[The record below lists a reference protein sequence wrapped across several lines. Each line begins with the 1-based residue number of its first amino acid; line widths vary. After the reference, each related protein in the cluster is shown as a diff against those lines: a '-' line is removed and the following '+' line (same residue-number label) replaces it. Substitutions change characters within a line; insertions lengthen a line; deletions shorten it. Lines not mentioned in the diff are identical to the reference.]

1 MNKGNISKYVLMV
14 VDFIVLF
21 LICFAGNMIITKD
34 IHQFDLAFVI
44 SSLIISASKVAICFV
59 FKTYSMLWKYSIR
72 RNLLKL
78 ILIAVAIDVL
88 YLVLSIIP
96 VIGIYTG
103 MRTTIFIVV
112 LLLEFAYLVISR
124 FGISVYF
131 NRIVTLKE
139 DLEASVN
146 AKNTIIVGAGSAG
159 AMVLNEIG
167 VDPKYG
173 YKVVGFVDD
182 SKEKIGKIIS
192 NVEVYGPISNI
203 NEIVKKLNAKKII
216 IAIPSVGFA
225 KLKEITNLIDYKG
238 IEVEILPDKS
248 KLLHKGLAS
257 TIRKV
262 DIADLLGRKEIELE
276 KESVTNFYKGKVVL
290 VTGGGGSIG
299 SELCRQVA
307 RMNPKKLIILD
318 IYENWA
324 YDIQQE
330 LKFKYKNTLDMQ
342 VEIVSITNR
351 PALERVFKA
360 HRPNIVVMAAAH
372 KHVPLMEHNVI
383 EAVENNVFGTLNTVE
398 LAEKYGVDR
407 VHMVSTD
414 KAVNP
419 TSIMG
424 ATKRICEMI
433 CQAHSTIKQHTT
445 FSITRFGNVLG
456 SAGSVIPLFRKQI
469 KAGGP
474 ITLTDYRIIRYF
486 MTIPEASQ
494 LVLTSSSMAK
504 NGELFVLDMGSPVK
518 IYDLAVNMIRLSGL
532 EPNKDIEI
540 IETGLRP
547 GEKLYEELLVKT
559 EELDK
564 TENELIFIERDKP
577 LSLEAIQEKLDKLT
591 EGVKLGDDAKMK
603 EIIKSVVPTFIEKE
617 DANRNFDGKEVK

>member
-1 MNKGNISKYVLMV
+1 MKKRALYNVGLAVIDLIVFYMLCILSVFV
-14 VDFIVLF
+14 VTKNPSYLDQYF
-21 LICFAGNMIITKD
+21 LITTLIISILKV
-34 IHQFDLAFVI
+34 VI
-44 SSLIISASKVAICFV
+44 SSV
-59 FKTYSMLWKYSIR
+59 FKVYNMLWMYSIR
-72 RNLLKL
+72 RNLAKL
-78 ILIAVAIDVL
+78 IAITLGIDIIF
-88 YLVLSIIP
+88 LVLSIVP
-96 VIGIYTG
+96 AIGNYTKVSTSIYITF
-103 MRTTIFIVV
+103 M
-112 LLLEFAYLVISR
+112 LMEFAYMVLSR

-131 NRIVTLKE
+131 NYFYHKKKQPETLYP
-139 DLEASVN
+139 
-146 AKNTIIVGAGSAG
+146 TIIVGAGSAG

-167 VDPKYG
+167 NKKEYG
-173 YKVVGFVDD
+173 YKIVGFLDD
-182 SKEKIGKIIS
+182 SVDKIGQFINGVK
-192 NVEVYGPISNI
+192 VYGPISKI
-203 NEIVKKLNAKKII
+203 NEYITKLEAKKVI
-216 IAIPSVGFA
+216 IAIPSVGMA
-225 KLKEITNLIDYKG
+225 KLKEITNSIDYKNV
-238 IEVEILPDKS
+238 EVLILPDKAR
-248 KLLHKGLAS
+248 LLHNDVTS

-262 DIADLLGRKEIELE
+262 EISDLLGRHEIELNNE
-276 KESVTNFYKGKVVL
+276 TVSNFYRNKVVL

-299 SELCRQVA
+299 SELCRQIA
-307 RMNPKKLIILD
+307 TMKPKKLIILD
-318 IYENWA
+318 VYENCA
-324 YDIQQE
+324 YEIQQE
-330 LKFKYKNTLDMQ
+330 LKFKYKNDLDLQ

-351 PALERVFKA
+351 PAMERVFAQHK
-360 HRPNIVVMAAAH
+360 PNIVVMAAAH

-398 LAEKYGVDR
+398 LAEKYNADR

-433 CQAHSTIKQHTT
+433 VQAHSTIKQHTT

-456 SAGSVIPLFRKQI
+456 SAGSVIPLFKRQI
-469 KAGGP
+469 EAGGP

-504 NGELFVLDMGSPVK
+504 NGELFVLDMGQPVK
-518 IYDLAVNMIRLSGL
+518 IYDLALNMIKLSGL
-532 EPNKDIEI
+532 EYKRDIDI

-564 TENELIFIERDKP
+564 TDNELIFIERDKP
-577 LSLEAIQEKLDKLT
+577 LSLDAIKEKLDKLS
-591 EGVKLGDDAKMK
+591 EGVSIGSDEKMK

-617 DANRNFDGKEVK
+617 DANKNFDGKEVK